1 MYLGQATTE
10 LTPFQKIIGVEPSAK
25 MIEEAVKNTNAVLP
39 GQIEYKQSAAED
51 LSFLKDGSVDF
62 ITSGRLFQYT
72 PRSQTERF
80 ICIFNSSGCTLVRLD
95 EALE

>member
-1 MYLGQATTE
+1 
-10 LTPFQKIIGVEPSAK
+10 

-72 PRSQTERF
+72 LQSQTERF
-80 ICIFNSSGCTLVRLD
+80 MRIVNSSSRTLV
-95 EALE
+95 